1 MSTAETDPG
10 GHGFAAEVRDAVTPR
25 AVALVV
31 GVFVLQL
38 GFILSYIGAFHSPSL
53 HRLPVAV
60 AAPPQVAGPVARQ
73 LDGLP
78 GDPVDARTARSE
90 QDARRLLL
98 HREVTAAIVID
109 PRGATD
115 TLLIA
120 SAAGPAA
127 ADAAA
132 NLAERLESAR
142 GRDVRVT
149 DIRPPGPKD
158 ARGLSSFYL
167 AIGWMVGG
175 YLAASILGL
184 AGARSPNPP
193 RIVIRLCALAAY
205 AVASGAGGAWIAGPL
220 LGALDGHFL
229 RLWGIG
235 TLTVFAAA
243 AFTAALQV
251 LFGLVGIGVA
261 ILLFVVL
268 GNPSAGGAYSMSL
281 LPEFWRVIGDR
292 LPTGAATTLIR
303 DTVYFTGYGTARAWW
318 VLAGY
323 AAAGI
328 VIALAASMAR
338 FGRGARTGGADRA

>member
-1 MSTAETDPG
+1 MSTAER
-10 GHGFAAEVRDAVTPR
+10 GFAAEVRDAVTPR

-38 GFILSYIGAFHSPSL
+38 GFILSYIGAFHAPAL

-60 AAPPQVAGPVARQ
+60 AAPPQVAEQVARR
-73 LDGLP
+73 LDALP

-90 QDARRLLL
+90 QEARRLLL
-98 HREVTAAIVID
+98 HREVSAAVVVD
-109 PRGATD
+109 PRGPTD
-115 TLLIA
+115 TLLVA

-132 NLAERLESAR
+132 SLAERVEAAR
-142 GRDVRVT
+142 GRDVRVV
-149 DIRPPGPKD
+149 DVRPPGPKD

-167 AIGWMVGG
+167 TIGWMVGG

-184 AGARSPNPP
+184 SAGTRAANGR
-193 RIVIRLCALAAY
+193 RTVIRLCALALY

-229 RLWGIG
+229 ALWGIG

-243 AFTAALQV
+243 AFTVALQA

-268 GNPSAGGAYSMSL
+268 GNPSAGGAYPASL
-281 LPEFWRVIGDR
+281 LPEFWRVIGDW
-292 LPTGAATTLIR
+292 LPTGAAATLIR
-303 DTVYFTGYGTARAWW
+303 NTVYFTGHGTARAWW

-323 AAAGI
+323 AAAGV
-328 VIALAASMAR
+328 VIALAASFAR
-338 FGRGARTGGADRA
+338 PRRGRAE